1 MKDYKEMTES
11 VLQQAKIRVA
21 QQRSQRR
28 MATGLIAATLCLGI
42 LVAVVGVGTNRDP
55 AGPTQPTLSMQN
67 PTTVPATKPDATEPT
82 QPENIVQTGNV
93 YFLSATKDTAELAPM
108 QANMT
113 LPWDHMIRVR
123 SLKGMTEE
131 QKRQARSEEIAMMHA
146 FSAKYLGLIGE
157 GRYAYYEDEDTI
169 IHHWSAGRASVILM
183 NGSNVKSVDCESLGV
198 LEVGRGTSNLTKDYT
213 IGKGEYAVTIPAN
226 SMRIT
231 LNCKMSETT
240 RKHFEENPET
250 PLSTIRDTITLTIH
264 YKDGTIEIV
273 VIDVTVDDDG
283 QIYMTQRGDNTGA

>member
-1 MKDYKEMTES
+1 
-11 VLQQAKIRVA
+11 
-21 QQRSQRR
+21 
-28 MATGLIAATLCLGI
+28 
-42 LVAVVGVGTNRDP
+42 
-55 AGPTQPTLSMQN
+55 MQN
-67 PTTVPATKPDATEPT
+67 PTTVPATQPIATDTTNTTEKD
-82 QPENIVQTGNV
+82 NIVQTGNV
-93 YFLSATKDTAELAPM
+93 YFLSATKDTAELMPM

-131 QKRQARSEEIAMMHA
+131 QKRQIRSEENSMMHA
-146 FSAKYLGLIGE
+146 FRGKYQGLVGE
-157 GRYAYYEDEDTI
+157 GRYEYFEGEDVI

-231 LNCKMSETT
+231 LNCRMSEETH
-240 RKHFEENPET
+240 KYFEENPET
-250 PLSTIRDTITLTIH
+250 PLSTIRDTVTLTIN
-264 YKDGTIEIV
+264 YKNGTKEIV

-283 QIYMTQRGDNTGA
+283 QIYMTQRGSNTGV